1 MTKWSDSRLILIC
14 VLACILSV
22 SGCATYSAK
31 TADMRSSLLSGQ
43 FAMAR
48 DLAERDQSDKDVL
61 AALNKGMLRRMTGD
75 YTASNQIF
83 EQAKR
88 RIDELYGVSVTD
100 QLGAVAI
107 NDTLRDFQGDR
118 YEQVLLHSYMAMN
131 YIQLG
136 DLDAARV
143 EMLQADIKMREWG
156 DAPEEDAFV
165 RYLSGIIYEMLGEND
180 QALVSYRMAYEIYK
194 SSSDRLGLVT
204 PQILR
209 QDLLRLLA
217 TMELWDEYRRLKTEF
232 GMADFKPLKNGSGYG
247 EVIVVLNNGLAPQRE
262 ENAIMTFSNDV
273 SKMVRIALPAYR
285 LGPAHLQRARVN
297 VDGRYQ
303 PLETVENIDA
313 LARHA
318 LNDSIPVIT
327 TRAIARA
334 VIKYKTQSQVQDKH
348 GGLAGLLMTVTNL
361 ATERADT
368 RSWTTLPQEIQLAR
382 LLLPEGQHQVNIE
395 MVNAAGRVIDSMQQ
409 AVTVKSG
416 QRTLLS
422 QHWIAP
428 VPVISAKSK

>member
-1 MTKWSDSRLILIC
+1 MTKWSDMQ
-14 VLACILSV
+14 VKLACVVCCSLAI

-31 TADMRSSLLSGQ
+31 SADMRSSLLSGQ

-48 DLAERDQSDKDVL
+48 DLAEKQQADKDVL
-61 AALNKGMLRRMTGD
+61 AALNQGMLRRMTGD
-75 YTASNQIF
+75 YVASNQVF

-100 QLGAVAI
+100 QLGALTI
-107 NDTLRDFQGDR
+107 NDTLRDYQGDR
-118 YEQVLLHSYMAMN
+118 YEQVLLHAYMAMN

-136 DLDAARV
+136 ELDAARV
-143 EMLQADIKMREWG
+143 EMLQADVKMREWG

-165 RYLSGIIYEMLGEND
+165 RYLSGIIYEILGEND
-180 QALVSYRMAYEIYK
+180 QALVAYRKAYEIYK
-194 SSSDRLGLVT
+194 SSSNRLGLAT
-204 PQILR
+204 PQIVK

-217 TMELWDEYRRLKTEF
+217 TEELWDEYRRLKTEF
-232 GMADFKPLKNGSGYG
+232 GMADFKPVKTAGGYG
-247 EVIVVLNNGLAPQRE
+247 EVIVVLNNGLAPQRQ
-262 ENAIMTFSNDV
+262 ENAITTFSHEV
-273 SKMVRIALPAYR
+273 SQLVRIALPAYR
-285 LGPAHLQRARVN
+285 YRPAQLTRARIN
-297 VDGRYQ
+297 VDGRQQ
-303 PLETVENIDA
+303 PLETVENVDA

-318 LNDSIPVIT
+318 LNDDIALIT

-334 VIKYKTQSQVQDKH
+334 VIKYKTQREMQDNH

-368 RSWTTLPQEIQLAR
+368 RSWTTLPQEIQLTR

-395 MVNAAGRVIDSMQQ
+395 MVNTAGRVVDRMQQ
-409 AVTVKSG
+409 TVTIKSG

-422 QHWIAP
+422 EHWVAP
-428 VPVISAKSK
+428 APVISAKSK